1 MCSDIATR
9 HSRGARPEAGEL
21 LNFTLALMSPTFF
34 RCLVLC
40 SVLLLFA
47 SAIVDWLFPYLVS
60 QAITTAIENEP
71 MPSFLENHPF
81 LALTLLLPWLI
92 VVLAST
98 IGLLFFKRWARVLAL
113 YSTLFSFGFYPLLG
127 LSVSSALATAFS
139 DASLMLWG
147 AVLALAYY
155 APVSERFV
163 TKERIRER

>member
-1 MCSDIATR
+1 
-9 HSRGARPEAGEL
+9 
-21 LNFTLALMSPTFF
+21 MSPTFF

-47 SAIVDWLFPYLVS
+47 SAVVDWLFPSLVS
-60 QAITTAIENEP
+60 QSITTAIENESVP
-71 MPSFLENHPF
+71 NFLENHPF
-81 LALTLLLPWLI
+81 LGLTLLLPWLI

-113 YSTLFSFGFYPLLG
+113 YSTFFSFGFYPLFG
-127 LSVSSALATAFS
+127 LSVSSVSSVLATAFS